1 MASSFV
7 NNSGLV
13 AQALADRTALN
24 SYQDLMNNINS
35 NIGNLVNTGVNAYQ
49 NNKIVNALKN
59 KQQTYKPQAIS
70 GFDTSSISNIGS
82 GLSSPILFNQASDNG
97 VSPQEEPAN
106 NGLNYQAGIEQA
118 IKFGRWDVANKL
130 AQTQQNEEETA
141 FEKEKMAQA
150 QAQQDIENDFRERQ
164 LNQQKEIAEQKLSQ
178 QQNLT
183 PTDLYRME
191 QLKYNKELM
200 NNLKYDRFERTTSGK
215 EMAKA
220 RNEATQYQ
228 NVAKSLKDRINE
240 VDFDNL
246 TDTKIG
252 RILDKIGSQWGI
264 STQGSKK
271 LDDLRM
277 VNSQIMNEMRR
288 TLRGQG
294 AISDQE
300 ARALPNIFM
309 FTSDGRIK
317 NNAENFIKYL
327 DSIEQ
332 RKINT
337 YNDLYKQN
345 LPRIEN
351 QGLTEYYEPMK
362 SKNNNQYAPKEF
374 TLKRNKKTGQVY
386 KVFSDGSYEL
396 FNE

>member
-1 MASSFV
+1 MANSFV

-13 AQALADRTALN
+13 AQALADRSAVN

-35 NIGNLVNTGVNAYQ
+35 TIGNLVNTGVNTYQ
-49 NNKIVNALKN
+49 NNKIANALKN
-59 KQQTYKPQAIS
+59 RQQTYNPQAIS
-70 GFDTSSISNIGS
+70 GFDTSNISNIGS
-82 GLSSPILFNQASDNG
+82 GLSSPMLFNQASDNG
-97 VSPQEEPAN
+97 VSPQKLD

-118 IKFGRWDVANKL
+118 LKFGRWDVANKL

-141 FEKEKMAQA
+141 FRKEKMAQA

-164 LNQQKEIAEQKLSQ
+164 LNQQREIAEQKLNQEKELSI
-178 QQNLT
+178 N
-183 PTDLYRME
+183 DLYRLE
-191 QLKYNKELM
+191 TLKYNKELM

-277 VNSQIMNEMRR
+277 VNSQIMNEMRQ

-300 ARALPNIFM
+300 AKALPNIFV

-317 NNAENFIKYL
+317 NNAKNFIKYL
-327 DSIEQ
+327 DSVEQ
-332 RKINT
+332 RKIDT

-351 QGLTEYYEPMK
+351 QGLMEYYEPMK

-374 TLKRNKKTGQVY
+374 TLKRDKNTGQVY

>member
-1 MASSFV
+1 MANSFV

-13 AQALADRTALN
+13 AQALADRSAVN
-24 SYQDLMNNINS
+24 SYQNLMDNINS
-35 NIGNLVNTGVNAYQ
+35 TVNNLVDTYQ
-49 NNKIVNALKN
+49 NNKIANALKG
-59 KQQTYKPQAIS
+59 KQSNVNPQAMG
-70 GFDTSSISNIGS
+70 GFDTSSISSIGS
-82 GLSSPILFNQASDNG
+82 SLPFPPVLFNQASDNG
-97 VSPQEEPAN
+97 VSPQKLD

-118 IKFGRWDVANKL
+118 LKFGRWDVANKL
-130 AQTQQNEEETA
+130 AQNQQNEEETA
-141 FEKEKMAQA
+141 FRKEKMAQA

-164 LNQQKEIAEQKLSQ
+164 LNQQREIADQKLSQ

-191 QLKYNKELM
+191 QLKYNQELM

-264 STQGSKK
+264 STQGAKK
-271 LDDLRM
+271 LDDLRA
-277 VNSQIMNEMRR
+277 VQDQIMSEMRQ

-294 AISDQE
+294 AVSDSE
-300 ARALPNIFM
+300 AAALPKIFM

-327 DSIEQ
+327 DSVEQ
-332 RKINT
+332 RKINS
-337 YNDLYKQN
+337 YNDLYKMN

-351 QGLTEYYEPMK
+351 QGLTEYYAPMK
-362 SKNNNQYAPKEF
+362 SKNENQYAPKEF
-374 TLKRNKKTGQVY
+374 TLKRNKNTGQVY

>member
-1 MASSFV
+1 MANSFV

-13 AQALADRTALN
+13 AQALADRSAVN
-24 SYQDLMNNINS
+24 SYQNLMDNINS
-35 NIGNLVNTGVNAYQ
+35 TVNNLVDTYQ
-49 NNKIVNALKN
+49 NNKIANALKG
-59 KQQTYKPQAIS
+59 KQSNVNPQAMG
-70 GFDTSSISNIGS
+70 GFDTSSISSIGS
-82 GLSSPILFNQASDNG
+82 SLPFPPVLFNQASDNG
-97 VSPQEEPAN
+97 VSPQKLD

-118 IKFGRWDVANKL
+118 LKFGRWDVANKL
-130 AQTQQNEEETA
+130 AQNQQNEEETA
-141 FEKEKMAQA
+141 FRKEKMAQA

-164 LNQQKEIAEQKLSQ
+164 LNQQREIAEQKLSQ

-191 QLKYNKELM
+191 QLKYNQELM

-277 VNSQIMNEMRR
+277 VNSQIMNEMRQ

-300 ARALPNIFM
+300 AKALPNIFV

-317 NNAENFIKYL
+317 NNAKNFIKYL
-327 DSIEQ
+327 DSVEQ
-332 RKINT
+332 RKIDT

-351 QGLTEYYEPMK
+351 QGLMEYYEPMK
-362 SKNNNQYAPKEF
+362 SKNDNQYAPKEF
-374 TLKRNKKTGQVY
+374 TLKRNKNTGQVY

>member
-49 NNKIVNALKN
+49 NNKIANALKN
-59 KQQTYKPQAIS
+59 GQQTYKPQATS
-70 GFDTSSISNIGS
+70 GFDTSSILNIGS
-82 GLSSPILFNQASDNG
+82 SLSYPILFNQASNDG
-97 VSPQEEPAN
+97 VSPQAEPAN

-141 FEKEKMAQA
+141 FRKEKMAQA

-191 QLKYNKELM
+191 QLKYNQELM

-277 VNSQIMNEMRR
+277 VNAQIMNEMRQ

-317 NNAENFIKYL
+317 NNTENFIKYL

-345 LPRIEN
+345 LPRIKN
-351 QGLTEYYEPMK
+351 QGLIEYYEPMK

-374 TLKRNKKTGQVY
+374 TIRSDKSGQKY
-386 KVFSDGSYEL
+386 KIYSDGRVTKI
-396 FNE
+396 

>member
-1 MASSFV
+1 MANSFV

-13 AQALADRTALN
+13 AQALADRSAVN

-35 NIGNLVNTGVNAYQ
+35 TIGNLVNTGVNTYQ
-49 NNKIVNALKN
+49 NNKIANALKN
-59 KQQTYKPQAIS
+59 RQQTYNPQAIS
-70 GFDTSSISNIGS
+70 GFDTSNISNIGS
-82 GLSSPILFNQASDNG
+82 GLSSPMLFNQASDNG
-97 VSPQEEPAN
+97 VSPQAESVN

-118 IKFGRWDVANKL
+118 LKFGRWDVANKL

-141 FEKEKMAQA
+141 FRKEKMAQA

-164 LNQQKEIAEQKLSQ
+164 LNQQREIAEQKLSQ

-191 QLKYNKELM
+191 QLKYNQELM

-240 VDFDNL
+240 IDFDNL

-277 VNSQIMNEMRR
+277 VNSQIMNEMRQ

-300 ARALPNIFM
+300 AKALPNIFM

-327 DSIEQ
+327 DSVEQ
-332 RKINT
+332 RKIDT

-351 QGLTEYYEPMK
+351 QGLMEYYEPMK

-374 TLKRNKKTGQVY
+374 TLKRDKNTGQVY

>member
-1 MASSFV
+1 MANSFV

-35 NIGNLVNTGVNAYQ
+35 NIKNLVNTGVNVYQ
-49 NNKIVNALKN
+49 NNKIADALKG
-59 KQQTYKPQAIS
+59 KQSNVNPQAMS
-70 GFDTSSISNIGS
+70 GLDTSSISSVGS
-82 GLSSPILFNQASDNG
+82 SLPFLPILFNQASNDG
-97 VSPQEEPAN
+97 VSPQKVD

-141 FEKEKMAQA
+141 FRKEKMAQA

-164 LNQQKEIAEQKLSQ
+164 LNQEKEMAEQKLNQEKELSI
-178 QQNLT
+178 N
-183 PTDLYRME
+183 DSYRLE
-191 QLKYNKELM
+191 TLKYNKELM

-228 NVAKSLKDRINE
+228 NVVKSFKDRINE
-240 VDFDNL
+240 IDFDNL

-345 LPRIEN
+345 LPRIED
-351 QGLTEYYEPMK
+351 QGLIEYYKPMK

-374 TLKRNKKTGQVY
+374 TIRSDKSGQKY
-386 KVFSDGSYEL
+386 KIYSDGRVTKI
-396 FNE
+396 

>member
-1 MASSFV
+1 
-7 NNSGLV
+7 
-13 AQALADRTALN
+13 
-24 SYQDLMNNINS
+24 MNNINS
-35 NIGNLVNTGVNAYQ
+35 TIGNLVNTGVNTYQ
-49 NNKIVNALKN
+49 NNKIANALKN
-59 KQQTYKPQAIS
+59 RQQTYNPQAIS
-70 GFDTSSISNIGS
+70 GFDTSNISNIGS
-82 GLSSPILFNQASDNG
+82 GLSSPMLFNQASDNG
-97 VSPQEEPAN
+97 VSPQAESVN

-118 IKFGRWDVANKL
+118 LKFGRWDVANKL

-141 FEKEKMAQA
+141 FRKEKMAQA

-164 LNQQKEIAEQKLSQ
+164 LNQQREIAEQKLSQ

-191 QLKYNKELM
+191 QLKYNQELM

-240 VDFDNL
+240 IDFDNL

-277 VNSQIMNEMRR
+277 VNSQIMNEMRQ

-300 ARALPNIFM
+300 AKALPNIFM

-327 DSIEQ
+327 DSVEQ
-332 RKINT
+332 RKIDT

-351 QGLTEYYEPMK
+351 QGLMEYYEPMK

-374 TLKRNKKTGQVY
+374 TLKRDKNTGQVY